1 MLYCLRCLY
10 TERDERWNFLPDL
23 MLEAELG
30 QELGQDRTTPYS
42 IFNPQPYLQGS
53 VIKLKAITME
63 LLQMS

>member
-30 QELGQDRTTPYS
+30 QELGQECTTPNS
-42 IFNPQPYLQGS
+42 TFNRQPYLQDR
-53 VIKLKAITME
+53 VIKLRAITME
-63 LLQMS
+63 LR